1 MKQLAGMGVE
11 QLNLQE
17 RNLLR
22 STPRQD
28 LLLGYWQELLEKPF
42 HELREQRTRE
52 LTALRDTGTAYHYV
66 SRVPVN
72 PGYESWF
79 RNVFP
84 EIGITVLSGSGHFP
98 HIAQP
103 EDLVKILSGWK
114 KLFRG
119 SPGAAR
125 IAERYS
131 SSRDPNGGRSGR
143 RGRCGSRL
151 RARVRPG

>member
-1 MKQLAGMGVE
+1 MGIE
-11 QLNLQE
+11 QLNPQE

-28 LLLGYWQELLEKPF
+28 PLLGYWQELLEKPS

-52 LTALRDTGTAYHYV
+52 LTALRDTGTPYHYV

-72 PGYESWF
+72 PGYETWF

-84 EIGITVLSGSGHFP
+84 EIRITVLSGSGHFP

-103 EDLVKILSGWK
+103 EALVKILSGWK
-114 KLFRG
+114 KW
-119 SPGAAR
+119 AAR
-125 IAERYS
+125 A
-131 SSRDPNGGRSGR
+131 RSDQDTSEQFAR
-143 RGRCGSRL
+143 ALAVSL
-151 RARVRPG
+151 RKDHLP

>member
-66 SRVPVN
+66 TASR
-72 PGYESWF
+72 
-79 RNVFP
+79 
-84 EIGITVLSGSGHFP
+84 
-98 HIAQP
+98 
-103 EDLVKILSGWK
+103 
-114 KLFRG
+114 
-119 SPGAAR
+119 
-125 IAERYS
+125 
-131 SSRDPNGGRSGR
+131 
-143 RGRCGSRL
+143 
-151 RARVRPG
+151 